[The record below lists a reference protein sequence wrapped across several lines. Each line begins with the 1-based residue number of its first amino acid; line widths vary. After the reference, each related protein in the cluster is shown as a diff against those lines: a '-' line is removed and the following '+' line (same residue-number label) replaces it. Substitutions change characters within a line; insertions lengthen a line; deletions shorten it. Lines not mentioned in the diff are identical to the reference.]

1 MKKGYILFE
10 DEKLS
15 EHEFLDKQMIFI
27 NDMEIVCHWFHNIL
41 DHEIKKSDNF
51 INNLKILHK
60 KISQRYDIAGKL
72 SDKIAWKQE
81 ILKKLSQILENISW
95 MIPKEK
101 QVVKI

>member
-15 EHEFLDKQMIFI
+15 EHEFLDKQILFI

-41 DHEIKKSDNF
+41 DHEIKWSDNF
-51 INNLKILHK
+51 INNVKTLHN
-60 KISQRYDIAGKL
+60 KISQRYNITWELWD
-72 SDKIAWKQE
+72 DIAWKQE
-81 ILKKLSQILENISW
+81 ILKKFSDILENISS